1 MAGGGLADFV
11 PDRKKEL
18 FALPCAGMGL
28 SIAFDLHGAGFSFGS
43 CADMAKTTRKG
54 LIAFEDGTVFRGR
67 AFGAEAT
74 NVGEA
79 CFNTSMTGYQEI
91 LTDPSYFSQIVTMTA
106 VQIGNYGICPDDVE
120 SDGPK
125 VKGFI
130 VREISPV
137 RSNWRSNIS
146 IQDYLAEAGIPGI
159 EGVDTRAI
167 TKKLRESGALK
178 ACISTEDISD
188 EAAIQRAR
196 DFEGLIGVDY
206 VKEVTAKKAYQ
217 WDPERKQ
224 CMPFTVA
231 GTDLNKEKIVQDK
244 FYKVAAL
251 DFGAKFSIYRKL
263 QHHGFDVHV
272 FPADTPAEEIRAI
285 KPDGIFLSNGPG
297 DPGAI
302 EYAHATVKDLIQDY
316 PTFGICLGHQIITHA
331 LGAKTFKL
339 KFGHRGG
346 NQPVKNLETG
356 TVAIT
361 AQNHGFASTRDEL
374 EKAGAIVTEINL
386 NDDTVEG
393 LRLKD
398 KPVFSVQY
406 HPEAAPGPNDADP
419 LFVDFYNMVA
429 KHAG

>member
-1 MAGGGLADFV
+1 
-11 PDRKKEL
+11 
-18 FALPCAGMGL
+18 
-28 SIAFDLHGAGFSFGS
+28 
-43 CADMAKTTRKG
+43 MAKTTHIG

-67 AFGAEAT
+67 AFGAAAT

-79 CFNTSMTGYQEI
+79 CFNTSMSGYQEI

-137 RSNWRSNIS
+137 ASNWRSNIS
-146 IQDYLAEAGIPGI
+146 IQDYLTRAGIPGV

-167 TKKLRESGALK
+167 TKKLRVSGALK
-178 ACISTEDISD
+178 ACITTEDIS
-188 EAAIQRAR
+188 EAEAVKQAKE
-196 DFEGLIGVDY
+196 FGGLIGVDF
-206 VKEVTAKKAYQ
+206 VKEVTAKEAYH
-217 WDPERKQ
+217 WDPEMKQ
-224 CMPFTVA
+224 STPFTVT
-231 GTDLNKEKIVQDK
+231 GTDLLREEAAKTR
-244 FYKVAAL
+244 YKVAAM

-272 FPADTPAEEIRAI
+272 FPADTSADTIRAFS
-285 KPDGIFLSNGPG
+285 PDGVFLSNGPG
-297 DPGAI
+297 DPSAVD
-302 EYAHATVKDLIQDY
+302 YAHATVRELIEDF
-316 PTFGICLGHQIITHA
+316 PIFGICLGHQIITHA

-356 TVAIT
+356 RVSIT
-361 AQNHGFASTRDEL
+361 AQNHGFASTREEL
-374 EKAGAIVTEINL
+374 ENAGAIVTEINL
-386 NDDTVEG
+386 NDNTVEG

-406 HPEAAPGPNDADP
+406 HPEAAPGPNDADS
-419 LFVDFYNMVA
+419 LFVDFYNLVA

>member
-1 MAGGGLADFV
+1 MD
-11 PDRKKEL
+11 
-18 FALPCAGMGL
+18 
-28 SIAFDLHGAGFSFGS
+28 S
-43 CADMAKTTRKG
+43 TTRNG
-54 LIAFEDGTVFRGR
+54 IIALEDGTVFRGR
-67 AFGAEAT
+67 AFGAVAT

-106 VQIGNYGICPDDVE
+106 VQIGNYGINPEDVE

-125 VKGFI
+125 VKGFV

-137 RSNWRSNIS
+137 TSNWRSRQS
-146 IQDYLAEAGIPGI
+146 VQDYLAEAGIPGV

-167 TKKLRESGALK
+167 TKKLRVTGAMN

-188 EAAIQRAR
+188 EEAVKLAKE
-196 DFEGLIGVDY
+196 FKGLVGVDY
-206 VKEVTAKKAYQ
+206 VKEVCAKKPYH
-217 WDPERKQ
+217 WDPEQ
-224 CMPFTVA
+224 TQSAPFTVE
-231 GTDLNKEKIVQDK
+231 GTHLMREEEAKLSR
-244 FYKVAAL
+244 FRVAAM
-251 DFGAKFSIYRKL
+251 DFGTKYSIYRKL
-263 QHHGFDVHV
+263 QYHGFDVHV
-272 FPADTPAEEIRAI
+272 FPATATPEEIREFN
-285 KPDGIFLSNGPG
+285 PDGVFLSNGPG
-297 DPGAI
+297 DPAAVD
-302 EYAHATVKDLIQDY
+302 YAHKTVKQLIEHY

-356 TVAIT
+356 KVSIT
-361 AQNHGFASTRDEL
+361 SQNHGFASTQEEL

-386 NDDTVEG
+386 NDNTVEG

-398 KPVFSVQY
+398 RPVFSVQY

-419 LFVDFYNMVA
+419 LFAEFYRMVRQ
-429 KHAG
+429 HAS